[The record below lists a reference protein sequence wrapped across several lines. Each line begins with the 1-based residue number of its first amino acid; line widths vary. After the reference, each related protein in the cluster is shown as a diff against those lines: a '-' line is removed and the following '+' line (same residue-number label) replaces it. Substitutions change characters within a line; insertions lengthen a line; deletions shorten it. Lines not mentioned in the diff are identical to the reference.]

1 MRSRRLLG
9 AWCAAASTVIVGVV
23 TGGPASAA
31 GVVHAGGAAADSEQA
46 LAERHAPVVRLV
58 HQDVE
63 CGPGEPYQPENVD
76 TVLGDRSVALRGPWS
91 DAEVVATGPTAEDLS
106 EGLFGYHL
114 DFPGNPLEAGCDY
127 EQWARVL
134 ATGSEPVTY
143 AHVAREPGRDDRLVV
158 QYWFFYPYNDYTN
171 KHEGDWEVVQLVFA
185 AADAAQ
191 ALDQVPVQVGY
202 SQHEGLEV
210 AGWEDPKLEIVDGTH
225 PVVHA
230 AAGSHAN
237 YYDDALYLGTSG
249 ELGFG
254 CDDTR
259 GPSDD
264 VRPAVAVI
272 PSDAA
277 AAVSEFPWIG
287 YEGRW
292 GQREEAFYNGPTGPN
307 TKESWSHPI
316 SYMEQK
322 GRDLSYAVPVGGA
335 LGTTATDF
343 FCGAV
348 SQGSEVVRKLADRP
362 GRLLL
367 ILALLALLVVA
378 VLRRTTWRPVTP
390 LRVARRRAGGQ
401 LIRAAA
407 RMYASHWRLFIG
419 IGFLTVPAFLVVAGL
434 EGLVVSGPDV
444 TGLSEGGEA
453 GGARVILVA
462 LVGFLV
468 IGTSILLVLAATTSA
483 LGEIDRGLDV
493 DVRRAY
499 RLALAR
505 WRALLGAF
513 VVASILV
520 GVLSV
525 TVVLSPVALAV
536 VLLSALFVPVIA
548 FEGAAALASLRR
560 SAALVRQQVLKTAV
574 LLAGS
579 ILLAAAVGPVLGTV
593 LILVTGAPLAV
604 ANTVAGV
611 TIAVVMPYVGLTM
624 GYLYF
629 DARVRSELAHDDVAA
644 SEVLPAEIETAG

>member
-9 AWCAAASTVIVGVV
+9 TLGVAAATVLAGALN
-23 TGGPASAA
+23 GGPA
-31 GVVHAGGAAADSEQA
+31 GAADGVHPGGVGHDADQA
-46 LAERHAPVVRLV
+46 LAERYAPVVRLV

-63 CGPGEPYQPENVD
+63 CGPGEPYQPLDVD

-91 DAEVVATGPTAEDLS
+91 DDDVIDTGPTAEELS
-106 EGLFGYHL
+106 DGLYGYHL

-127 EQWARVL
+127 ERWAGVI
-134 ATGSEPVTY
+134 AAGSQSMTY
-143 AHVAREPGRDDRLVV
+143 AHVAREAGRDDRLAL

-185 AADAAQ
+185 VADAAE
-191 ALDQVPVQVGY
+191 AIDQTPVEVGY

-210 AGWEDPKLEIVDGTH
+210 AGWTDPKLEVVDGTH
-225 PVVHA
+225 PVVYA

-249 ELGFG
+249 EQGFG

-264 VRPAVAVI
+264 VRPTVALI
-272 PSDAA
+272 PSDPAG
-277 AAVSEFPWIG
+277 AVSAFPWIG

-307 TKESWSHPI
+307 TKESWTHPI
-316 SYMEQK
+316 SYMDTK

-343 FCGAV
+343 FCSAV

-362 GRLLL
+362 GRL
-367 ILALLALLVVA
+367 ILVLVVVALLVLS
-378 VLRRTTWRPVTP
+378 VLRRTTWRPVVP
-390 LRVARRRAGGQ
+390 VRVARRRAAGQ

-407 RMYASHWRLFIG
+407 RMYGSHWGLFIG
-419 IGFLTVPAFLVVAGL
+419 IGFLTVPASLLVTGLESLVVNGPDVAGL
-434 EGLVVSGPDV
+434 SQ
-444 TGLSEGGEA
+444 GGEA
-453 GGARVILVA
+453 GGFRVILAA

-468 IGTSILLVLAATTSA
+468 IGTSILLVLAATTHA

-499 RLALAR
+499 RLALSG

-513 VVASILV
+513 LVASALV
-520 GVLSV
+520 GLLSV

-536 VLLSALFVPVIA
+536 ILLSALFVPVIA
-548 FEGAAALASLRR
+548 FEGRPALASLRR
-560 SAALVRQQVLKTAV
+560 SAALVRQQILKTVV

-579 ILLAAAVGPVLGTV
+579 ILLAGAVGPMLGTV
-593 LILVTGAPLAV
+593 LILVTGVPFAV
-604 ANTVAGV
+604 ANVVAGV
-611 TIAVVMPYVGLTM
+611 TFAFLMPYVGLTM
-624 GYLYF
+624 AYLYF
-629 DARVRSELAHDDVAA
+629 DARVRSELAQDDVPA
-644 SEVLPAEIETAG
+644 SDVLPAEIETAS

>member
-9 AWCAAASTVIVGVV
+9 ACCVAAVTVVMGVV

-31 GVVHAGGAAADSEQA
+31 GVRPSSGVAEDAEQA

-63 CGPGEPYQPENVD
+63 CGPGEPYHPADVE

-91 DAEVVATGPTAEDLS
+91 DAEVSDTGPTAEDLS
-106 EGLFGYHL
+106 DGLFGYHL

-127 EQWARVL
+127 EQWARVI
-134 ATGSEPVTY
+134 AVGSEPVTY
-143 AHVAREPGRDDRLVV
+143 AHVAREPGREDRLAV

-185 AADAAQ
+185 ASEAAQ
-191 ALDQVPVQVGY
+191 ALDQAPVEVGY

-210 AGWEDPKLEIVDGTH
+210 AGWGDQKLEIVDGTH

-249 ELGFG
+249 EQGFG

-264 VRPAVAVI
+264 VRPTVAVI
-272 PSDAA
+272 PGDTE
-277 AAVSEFPWIG
+277 AAVSAFPWLG
-287 YEGRW
+287 FEGRW

-307 TKESWSHPI
+307 TKESWTKPI
-316 SYMEQK
+316 SYMEEK
-322 GRDLSYAVPVGGA
+322 GRDLSYAVPAGGA

-367 ILALLALLVVA
+367 ILAGLALLVVLL
-378 VLRRTTWRPVTP
+378 LRRTVWRPVTP

-407 RMYASHWRLFIG
+407 RMYASHWGLFIG
-419 IGFLTVPAFLVVAGL
+419 IGFLTVPAFLLVAGL
-434 EGLVVSGPDV
+434 ESLVVGGPEV
-444 TGLSEGGEA
+444 AGLSAGGEA
-453 GGARVILVA
+453 GGTRVILVA

-483 LGEIDRGLDV
+483 LGQIDRGLDV
-493 DVRRAY
+493 DIKGAY
-499 RLALAR
+499 RLALAG

-513 VVASILV
+513 LVASTLV
-520 GVLSV
+520 GLLSA
-525 TVVLSPVALAV
+525 TVVLSPFALAV

-548 FEGAAALASLRR
+548 FEGSAALTSLRR

-579 ILLAAAVGPVLGTV
+579 ILLAAAVGPILGTI

-604 ANTVAGV
+604 ANIVAGV
-611 TIAVVMPYVGLTM
+611 TFALVMPYVALTM

-629 DARVRSELAHDDVAA
+629 DARVRSELAHDDAAA
-644 SEVLPAEIETAG
+644 SDVLPAEITTAG